1 MRLIDADVLYKYLDS
16 MSWTEYKKYN
26 VLEAINE
33 TPTVDAEPV
42 VRCKNC
48 RYYSKDIWGEIHG
61 VKVIVA
67 HEGCRYWGT
76 ELTKVTDNSYCSNGK
91 PVDEDETTGG
101 CEGCIYITKDVT
113 EEPCNSCTR
122 CCTDN
127 YKTTD

>member
-1 MRLIDADVLYKYLDS
+1 MRLIDADALIDS
-16 MSWTEYKKYN
+16 LKKDWQQTSKIKWAQI
-26 VLEAINE
+26 VAKCA
-33 TPTVDAEPV
+33 PTIIDAEPV

-91 PVDEDETTGG
+91 PIDED
-101 CEGCIYITKDVT
+101 
-113 EEPCNSCTR
+113 
-122 CCTDN
+122 
-127 YKTTD
+127 